1 MLLNYM
7 EVKEI
12 KVSDDLK
19 KLMLDINSASWEE
32 GNDTEMLFS
41 IEFRCVFREAALFVF
56 SMLPRT

>member
-12 KVSDDLK
+12 KVSDDLE
-19 KLMLDINSASWEE
+19 KLMLDINSASWDE

-41 IEFRCVFREAALFVF
+41 IEFRCVFREAALIVF
-56 SMLPRT
+56 GMLPGT